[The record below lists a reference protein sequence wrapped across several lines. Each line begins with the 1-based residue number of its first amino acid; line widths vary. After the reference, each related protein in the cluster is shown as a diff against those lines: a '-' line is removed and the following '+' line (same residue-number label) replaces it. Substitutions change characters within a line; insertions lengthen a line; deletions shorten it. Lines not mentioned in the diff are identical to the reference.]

1 MNTRTGI
8 VTTTLAV
15 VASATLLTAG
25 CARVKVDP
33 IEVKTIHI
41 VHDVNI
47 RVDKQLD
54 EFFAFQEQPATTQP
68 ATMAAAA
75 TQPMTAQPST
85 QPTTTA
91 VAGDVK

>member
-1 MNTRTGI
+1 MNSRYS
-8 VTTTLAV
+8 VTTTTALT
-15 VASATLLTAG
+15 VASVTLLSTG

-41 VHDVNI
+41 VHDINI

-68 ATMAAAA
+68 ATMAAS
-75 TQPMTAQPST
+75 TKPTA
-85 QPTTTA
+85 A

>member
-1 MNTRTGI
+1 MNKRSEAFATA
-8 VTTTLAV
+8 LAV
-15 VASATLLTAG
+15 VALATLLTAG

-47 RVDKQLD
+47 RVYKQLD
-54 EFFAFQEQPATTQP
+54 EFFAFQEQAGATQP
-68 ATMAAAA
+68 ATMATT
-75 TQPMTAQPST
+75 TQPAT
-85 QPTTTA
+85 QPTTAA

>member
-54 EFFAFQEQPATTQP
+54 EFFAFQEQPLATQP
-68 ATMAAAA
+68 AMMAATTPAPA
-75 TQPMTAQPST
+75 TQPASA
-85 QPTTTA
+85 A
-91 VAGDVK
+91 VAGDSQ

>member
-1 MNTRTGI
+1 MNRALI
-8 VTTTLAV
+8 AVTLTSALA
-15 VASATLLTAG
+15 ALTS

-54 EFFAFQEQPATTQP
+54 EFFAFQEQGGATQPTTMASTTQP
-68 ATMAAAA
+68 ATQA
-75 TQPMTAQPST
+75 TTA
-85 QPTTTA
+85 A
-91 VAGDVK
+91 VAGDAK